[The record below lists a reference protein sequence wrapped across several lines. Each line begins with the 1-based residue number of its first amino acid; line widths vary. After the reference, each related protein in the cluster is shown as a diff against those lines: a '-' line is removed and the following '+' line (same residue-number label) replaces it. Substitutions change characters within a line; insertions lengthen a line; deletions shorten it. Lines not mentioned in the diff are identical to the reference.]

1 MFMFVYLTS
10 LILLLLFLFFI
21 IPFPLT
27 LPSGMLSEVDLAAQH
42 VVIMLAY
49 INYMVCLDNLRIFI
63 LLYKSHHYP
72 FHDCAVFIISILI
85 FQIPLGMQGAAC
97 VRVGNA
103 LGAGETAAAI
113 ITCKVSLISSGKTH
127 LI

>member
-1 MFMFVYLTS
+1 
-10 LILLLLFLFFI
+10 
-21 IPFPLT
+21 
-27 LPSGMLSEVDLAAQH
+27 MLSEVDLAAQH

-63 LLYKSHHYP
+63 LSYKIHLYP
-72 FHDCAVFIISILI
+72 FIRFFTSILI

-113 ITCKVSLISSGKTH
+113 LTSKVSLISSGKN
-127 LI
+127 IS

>member
-1 MFMFVYLTS
+1 MFVYLTS
-10 LILLLLFLFFI
+10 LILLLLFFFFI

-27 LPSGMLSEVDLAAQH
+27 LLIPSGMLSEVDLAAQH

-63 LLYKSHHYP
+63 LLYKSHRYP

-113 ITCKVSLISSGKTH
+113 VTCKVSLISSGKTH